1 MALTSFDNDVLEAGV
16 TRPPAAFADAESLRV
31 WCEKNS
37 GAHAVPAVQLLA
49 KRQRKEQASGRDHL
63 HFSLKPERISL
74 EYMSAVLS
82 FVLYR
87 FSRQETIYIG
97 CKRDNLGVVP
107 LVNDI
112 NADTGFDFVLQNVTK
127 QLDEAPRFTEKLFT
141 PNIIIGNSFAQGT
154 GADIIVSCSEN
165 GKCTVDYAADKY
177 DETFMKWLMACFIHV
192 FDTADGNLNAGS
204 FSLTT
209 EIQKQEL
216 YHLSNGEERLQG
228 APPVLFRKFEENAA
242 MHPAQLALVMED
254 KHLTYG
260 ELNGRANC
268 IANLIDARIVGICLE
283 RSVEMVASIYG
294 IQKAG
299 AAYLPL
305 EPALPKRR
313 LHDIITTAGLRQIIT
328 SRELVHLFNDSN
340 VELII
345 IEDIDWSKT
354 TLVHNRH
361 INAADLAY
369 VIFTSGSTGKPKGVA
384 ITHEGLGNR
393 IDWMQNAYKLQ
404 RHDRVLQKTPFS
416 FDVSVWEFFWPLAY
430 NATLVI
436 APPGLHKDPG
446 GLSEYIDR
454 HAVSVLHFVPSML
467 QVFLELHQQGA
478 NQCISKIF
486 CSGEA
491 LTYHHIEECMRRLP
505 NAELHNLY
513 GPTEASIDVTSW
525 NCYHLTDACT
535 PPIGRP
541 IQNMQCLVLDS
552 NGQLC
557 PIGVAGDLYL
567 SGIGLARGYLNNEVL
582 TNAAFMPNQF
592 AAGRKHYE
600 TMYRTGDVARYLPG
614 GELEYLGRSDDQV
627 KIRGLRIEL
636 QEINHILENL
646 AFVEQAVTLKVGEK
660 LVAFVLPMGLRATD
674 EDDFEAHLR
683 EKLAACLPDYMIPH
697 HFLLVQ
703 EIPLTANG
711 KINRN
716 ALVAAY
722 KHAAANLQKQ
732 PTHAHPGVLQ
742 QIWAEVLGISP
753 QNIDA
758 QKSFMEHGGDS
769 LTMLKVIAKCK
780 EQNIPLTLK
789 QFAAKPYLSV
799 LGNAAPVHA
808 GKVQQEQVSTEPFM
822 LSPIQQ
828 WFFEN
833 NTANRNFVMHASYYI
848 DENYSL
854 PKLDSCFRK
863 LLEKHASLRLRF
875 TNISGVW
882 FQQYR
887 PVAEMDNLLSFKKEA
902 LDLNSCIDLAL
913 REINVENGPLLFV
926 RLFEENARPVLFIG
940 CHHLAMDAV
949 SWQVLLSDVENFYA

>member
-1 MALTSFDNDVLEAGV
+1 MAVTSFDRDVLETGATRAG
-16 TRPPAAFADAESLRV
+16 TGIEGSQSLRALH
-31 WCEKNS
+31 EKRVA
-37 GAHAVPAVQLLA
+37 AHAAPPVQLLA
-49 KRQRKEQASGRDHL
+49 KRQRKEQAPFRDHL
-63 HFSLKPERISL
+63 HFSLKAERISL

-82 FVLYR
+82 FVLFR
-87 FSRQETIYIG
+87 FSRQETIYTG
-97 CKRDNLGVVP
+97 CKKGNSAVVP
-107 LVNDI
+107 LMNEI
-112 NADTGFDFVLQNVTK
+112 NADTNFGSVLQNITM
-127 QLDEAPRFTEKLFT
+127 QLHQQPEFIEKPFT
-141 PNIIIGNSFAQGT
+141 PHIVIADSLAHVT
-154 GADIIVSCSEN
+154 GADIILSYSDK
-165 GKCTVDYAADKY
+165 GRLTVDYAAEKY
-177 DETFMKWLMACFIHV
+177 DETFMKWLMDCFIHV
-192 FDTADGNLNAGS
+192 FNTADDSMTAAS

-209 EIQKQEL
+209 DIQKQEL
-216 YHLSNGEERLQG
+216 YHLSNGDEKLLS
-228 APPVLFRKFEENAA
+228 APPVLFRQFEENAA
-242 MHPAQLALVMED
+242 LHPGQLALVMED
-254 KHLTYG
+254 QHLTYG

-268 IANLIDARIVGICLE
+268 IANLVEGGVVGICLE

-299 AAYLPL
+299 GAYLPL

-313 LHDIITTAGLRQIIT
+313 LQDIITTAGSKQVIT
-328 SRELVHLFNDSN
+328 SRDLSHLFNDID

-345 IEDIDWSKT
+345 TEDIDWSKT
-354 TLVHNRH
+354 VPVPDTHVHATD
-361 INAADLAY
+361 IAY

-384 ITHEGLGNR
+384 ITHEGLSNR

-467 QVFLELHQQGA
+467 QVFLEFHQHGA
-478 NQCISKIF
+478 NHCIQKIF

-525 NCYHLTDACT
+525 NCYHISDACT

-567 SGIGLARGYLNNEVL
+567 SGIGLARGYLNNEAL
-582 TNAAFMPNQF
+582 TNATFLPNPF
-592 AAGRKHYE
+592 AADRRHYE
-600 TMYRTGDVARYLPG
+600 RMYKTGDVARYLPG
-614 GELEYLGRSDDQV
+614 GEIEYLGRSDDQV

-646 AFVEQAVTLKVGEK
+646 AYVEQAVTLKVEEK
-660 LVAFVLPMGLRATD
+660 LVAFVMPTGLRATD
-674 EDDFEAHLR
+674 ENDFEAHLR

-697 HFLLVQ
+697 HFLLVH

-716 ALVAAY
+716 ALVGAFN
-722 KHAAANLQKQ
+722 HAATNLKK
-732 PTHAHPGVLQ
+732 AHTAPGVLQ
-742 QIWAEVLGISP
+742 QIWAEVLNISP
-753 QNIDA
+753 ANIDV

-789 QFAAKPYLSV
+789 QFAAKPYLTV
-799 LGNAAPVHA
+799 LENAPVA
-808 GKVQQEQVSTEPFM
+808 PAKNVQQEQASTEPFM

-848 DENYSL
+848 DENYSMQ
-854 PKLDSCFRK
+854 KLEACLRK
-863 LLEKHASLRLRF
+863 LVEKHASLRLRF

-882 FQQYR
+882 FQQYHA
-887 PVAEMDNLLSFKKEA
+887 VEEISFK
-902 LDLNSCIDLAL
+902 DLTKGEGVDLRSCIEASLK
-913 REINVENGPLLFV
+913 EINIENGPLLFV
-926 RLFEENARPVLFIG
+926 RLFMESAQPVLFVA

-949 SWQVLLSDVENFYA
+949 SWQVLMSDVENFYG